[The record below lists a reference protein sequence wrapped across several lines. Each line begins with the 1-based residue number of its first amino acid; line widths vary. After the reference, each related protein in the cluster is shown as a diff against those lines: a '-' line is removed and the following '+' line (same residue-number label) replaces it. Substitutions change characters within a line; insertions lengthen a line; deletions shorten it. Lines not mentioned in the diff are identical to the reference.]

1 MSFAF
6 FRIRGRLFTAALVGA
21 IATLI
26 APCPAAAQEAFPN
39 KPITIVV
46 GFAPGG
52 GTDIIIRHF
61 ARAMEANLGQ
71 RIVIDNRAG
80 AGSTIAA
87 AFVARAPAD
96 GYTLLAGSVST
107 NAVAPNLYKNLP
119 YDSQKAFAPVSLLVT
134 APAALVVSPKLNISS
149 MKDLIAMYKREPGK
163 HNFATGGGGTHA
175 HLISEWLMI
184 TIGATAVH
192 VPFKGA
198 APTVQALMAGDIDV
212 AIADFFSF
220 LPPIR
225 AGKIKAIGVT
235 GTQRDPSL
243 PDVPTMAEHG
253 FTNVDMGNWWALYA
267 PAKTPQA
274 VIDRLNREVARS
286 VALPDYVEKVR
297 GMAIAPMS
305 STPAELAAR
314 QARDT
319 AKLGPLIRA
328 AGIKVQ

>member
-198 APTVQALMAGDIDV
+198 APALQSVLAGEPTMIVDNIQAVLPH
-212 AIADFFSF
+212 IA
-220 LPPIR
+220 
-225 AGKIKAIGVT
+225 AGKLKPLAVFSA
-235 GTQRDPSL
+235 QRASTL
-243 PDVPTMAEHG
+243 PDVPTMVELG
-253 FTNVDMGNWWALYA
+253 YKDFVTDSWTSIFA
-267 PAKTPQA
+267 PSGTPPA
-274 VIDRLNREVARS
+274 VIARLNAAAAAAARDPQTIEALTKLN
-286 VALPDYVEKVR
+286 ALPVGSPPGVLE
-297 GMAIAPMS
+297 
-305 STPAELAAR
+305 ELANFEYKR
-314 QARDT
+314 WGT
-319 AKLGPLIRA
+319 LIQQLNLSA
-328 AGIKVQ
+328 N

>member
-1 MSFAF
+1 MKMLSKFAVMLVS
-6 FRIRGRLFTAALVGA
+6 GAALALGA
-21 IATLI
+21 AG
-26 APCPAAAQEAFPN
+26 ASAQAFPN
-39 KPITIVV
+39 KPIRILVP
-46 GFAPGG
+46 FAAGG
-52 GTDIIIRHF
+52 GTDVMTRLL
-61 ARAMEANLGQ
+61 AQKMTEGLGQ
-71 RIVIDNRAG
+71 PVIVDNKP
-80 AGSTIAA
+80 GSDTIIAA
-87 AFVARAPAD
+87 EMLAKSPPD
-96 GYTLLAGSVST
+96 GYTLFMALDMAFTTNPFTYST
-107 NAVAPNLYKNLP
+107 LP
-119 YDSQKAFAPVSLLVT
+119 YDPVKDFAPVSLVGYT
-134 APAALVVSPKLNISS
+134 ALLVVAKSALPVNNAQELVAYARANPGKLNYGSGAIIVQTVVE
-149 MKDLIAMYKREPGK
+149 MVKQTHPGV
-163 HNFATGGGGTHA
+163 NMVF
-175 HLISEWLMI
+175 I
-184 TIGATAVH
+184 
-192 VPFKGA
+192 PFKGA

-243 PDVPTMAEHG
+243 PDVPTMMEQG